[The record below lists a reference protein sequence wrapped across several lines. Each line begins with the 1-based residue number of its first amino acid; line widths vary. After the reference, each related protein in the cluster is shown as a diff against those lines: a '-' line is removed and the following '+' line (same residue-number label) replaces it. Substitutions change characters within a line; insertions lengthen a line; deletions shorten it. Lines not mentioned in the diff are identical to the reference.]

1 MAKQYATWQ
10 IAAAYIG
17 TVVGAGFASG
27 QEVLQFFGY
36 FGLRGIFGLIL
47 ATALF
52 IFFGYTV
59 LRLGHQLAAESHLAV
74 MHRAGGP
81 WIGRA
86 VDIITTFFLF
96 GALAVMAAGA
106 GAIFS
111 QEFRL
116 PGFWGSSLLVIITL
130 ITVLAGINKVIGSI
144 SLVAPVLITS
154 VMGISL
160 VAVTRNLPAFIANLS
175 WSDMTRAAVPF
186 WPLAALLYASYNL
199 VLAIAVL
206 APLGA
211 LGRPEHLLPGAALG
225 GLGLGM
231 GAMAITLALITTAP
245 AVTALEVP
253 MLHIAGSFTP
263 LLRTFYSVVLLA
275 EIYTTAVSS
284 LYGFTARMVRLG
296 GRNSFRWLAI
306 GASTVALVASQFGFS
321 RLVATLFPLV
331 GYAGLL
337 LLGALAYYALRE
349 ALPALRLGPVK
360 RLAPAPA
367 RKPVEGEAI
376 NRSRRDGQEQQ

>member
-36 FGLRGIFGLIL
+36 FGLWGIFGLIL

-59 LRLGHQLAAESHLAV
+59 LRLGHQLAAESHLEV

-111 QEFRL
+111 QEFHL
-116 PGFWGSSLLVIITL
+116 PGLLGSSLMIIITL

-144 SLVAPVLITS
+144 SLVAPVLVAS
-154 VMGISL
+154 VLGISML
-160 VAVTRNLPAFIANLS
+160 TVTKNLPALLANFS
-175 WSDMTRAAVPF
+175 WSQVARAAAPF
-186 WPLAALLYASYNL
+186 WPLAALLYVSYNL
-199 VLAIAVL
+199 ILSVAVL

-211 LGRPEHLLPGAALG
+211 RGRQGHLLPGAIMG
-225 GLGLGM
+225 GLGLGL
-231 GAMAITLALITTAP
+231 GATAITLALITTAP
-245 AVTALEVP
+245 AVTTLEVP
-253 MLHIAGSFTP
+253 MLHIAGSFNP
-263 LLRTFYSVVLLA
+263 ILRTVYSVVLLA

-284 LYGFTARMVRLG
+284 LYGFTTRIARRG
-296 GRNSFRWLAI
+296 GYAFRRWAT
-306 GASTVALVASQFGFS
+306 GASMVALLASQFGFS
-321 RLVATLFPLV
+321 RLVAALFPLV
-331 GYAGLL
+331 GYAGFL
-337 LLGALAYYALRE
+337 LLGALAYSTLRE
-349 ALPALRLGPVK
+349 VWPNLQI
-360 RLAPAPA
+360 APARPMAPVPA
-367 RKPVEGEAI
+367 RKPLQEAH
-376 NRSRRDGQEQQ
+376 SRKDGEQQ

>member
-1 MAKQYATWQ
+1 MAKQYSTWQ
-10 IAAAYIG
+10 IAASYIG

-36 FGLRGIFGLIL
+36 FGLRGVFGLIL

-59 LRLGHQLAAESHLAV
+59 LRLGHQLAAASHLEV
-74 MHRAGGP
+74 MHRAAGP

-111 QEFRL
+111 QEFHL
-116 PGFWGSSLLVIITL
+116 SGLLGSSLMVIITL

-144 SLVAPVLITS
+144 SLVAPVLVAS
-154 VMGISL
+154 VLGISIL
-160 VAVTRNLPAFIANLS
+160 TVTKNLPALLANLS
-175 WSDMTRAAVPF
+175 WSQVPRAAVPF

-199 VLAIAVL
+199 ILSIAVL

-211 LGRPEHLLPGAALG
+211 LGRPEHLLPGATLG
-225 GLGLGM
+225 GLGLGL

-263 LLRTFYSVVLLA
+263 LLRTVYSAVLLA

-284 LYGFTARMVRLG
+284 LYGFTARIARPG
-296 GRNSFRWLAI
+296 GNGFRWLAI
-306 GASTVALVASQFGFS
+306 GASIVALVASQFGFS

-337 LLGALAYYALRE
+337 LLGALAYSTLRE
-349 ALPALRLGPVK
+349 IGLTLQIAPVR
-360 RLAPAPA
+360 RLAPVPA
-367 RKPVEGEAI
+367 RKLLKEAY
-376 NRSRRDGQEQQ
+376 RWERRNGREQQ